1 MRLMHAQEWSALEPF
16 KELRGLHTHLSWLEQ
31 ILPADKRTVAIYV
44 SGFIDIWKLPL
55 AIKQR
60 LQSNFCGRLKIW
72 SKTFFCSSGF
82 SLFLLI
88 FMLFHFSRAA

>member
-16 KELRGLHTHLSWLEQ
+16 KELRGLHTHFSRLDQ
-31 ILPADKRTVAIYV
+31 NLPADKRTVAIYA

-60 LQSNFCGRLKIW
+60 LQSNFCGRLKFGH
-72 SKTFFCSSGF
+72 KPFFAHRV